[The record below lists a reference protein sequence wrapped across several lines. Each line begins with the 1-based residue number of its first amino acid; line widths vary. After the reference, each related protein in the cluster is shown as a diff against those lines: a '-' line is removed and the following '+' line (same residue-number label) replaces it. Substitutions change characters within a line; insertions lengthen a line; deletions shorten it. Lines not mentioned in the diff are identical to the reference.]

1 MHGNRLVGDAMNVAM
16 LSQTRSA
23 ETSRPHPM
31 RQTAKP
37 APASSGGSPPSCSS
51 APATA
56 NAPGSLM
63 LFQVVSI
70 QPSER
75 WTCDVRDPELVDT
88 VMEARL
94 PEEWL

>member
-1 MHGNRLVGDAMNVAM
+1 MWIDPSGDRTVTLDDAGSAIHLAFFVAADGTTINS
-16 LSQTRSA
+16 LRG
-23 ETSRPHPM
+23 
-31 RQTAKP
+31 
-37 APASSGGSPPSCSS
+37 GGSPPSCSS

-75 WTCDVRDPELVDT
+75 WTCAMRNASIWPLKDR
-88 VMEARL
+88 RCR
-94 PEEWL
+94 